1 MQQLIMYNFFHQEQ
15 VYEHDSVASTI
26 YFIHTG
32 VVKIF
37 CQDNG
42 FSFETYTNGCT
53 LGDAEVFMNIKRIG
67 TARVFTA

>member
-1 MQQLIMYNFFHQEQ
+1 MYNFFHGEL

-32 VVKIF
+32 VVKIYS
-37 CQDNG
+37 QTNG
-42 FSFETYTNGCT
+42 FSFETYTKGT
-53 LGDAEVFMNIKRIG
+53 TFGDAEVFTNIKRIG